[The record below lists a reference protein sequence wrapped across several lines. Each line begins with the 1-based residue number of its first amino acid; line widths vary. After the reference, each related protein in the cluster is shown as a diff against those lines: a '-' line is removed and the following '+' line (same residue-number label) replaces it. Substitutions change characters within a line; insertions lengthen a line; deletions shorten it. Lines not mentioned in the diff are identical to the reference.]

1 MYRSYNLGFYQ
12 KGGVTKTVAQQ
23 WKEKTGLE
31 WSEAKRLG
39 FTDGSYEGNIK
50 LASQL
55 GTDKFNGQLTSK
67 IINPD
72 SNKKIISDIVGRRN
86 GVQGQSISTGSQK
99 VITQGMPA
107 KKSNKL
113 LPSVEELVA
122 SVAAGPAPHLI
133 NLAQN
138 KNTSKYLPSVEE
150 MVASVA
156 AGPAPHLGKVMQ
168 NKEVSKQLPNVK
180 ELATALAAGP
190 ALIATHLL
198 SNKSPKSNK
207 TGNGGA
213 KGGSVMLPIPVNVG
227 AYKKYRDGGQVT
239 IEELFGY

>member
-1 MYRSYNLGFYQ
+1 M
-12 KGGVTKTVAQQ
+12 TKTVAQQ

-122 SVAAGPAPHLI
+122 SVAAGPAPHL
-133 NLAQN
+133 
-138 KNTSKYLPSVEE
+138 
-150 MVASVA
+150 
-156 AGPAPHLGKVMQ
+156 GKVMQ

-180 ELATALAAGP
+180 ELATSLAAGP

>member
-122 SVAAGPAPHLI
+122 SVAAGPAPHL
-133 NLAQN
+133 
-138 KNTSKYLPSVEE
+138 
-150 MVASVA
+150 
-156 AGPAPHLGKVMQ
+156 GKVMQ

-213 KGGSVMLPIPVNVG
+213 KGGLVMLPIPVNVG